1 MGSSVSRRLSVIVG
15 AGAIGLFAIAG
26 AHARTAQMS
35 YDEAFHACET
45 TIAADV
51 GVAPDRLQFQ
61 LRNVKSRS
69 RFIRVAYLVSVR
81 GAPDVRTGA
90 DCVWRVRGGS
100 TQVAYDGSV
109 RPTRFA
115 NRARAALALL
125 QARESVSVPG

>member
-1 MGSSVSRRLSVIVG
+1 MGSSISGRLAVIVG
-15 AGAIGLFAIAG
+15 VGAIGLFAVSG
-26 AHARTAQMS
+26 AHARTAQAS

-51 GVAPDRLQFQ
+51 GVAPDRLHFE
-61 LRNVKSRS
+61 LKNVKSRS
-69 RFIRVAYLVSVR
+69 RFIRVAYIVSVR
-81 GAPDVRTGA
+81 GLPDVRTGA
-90 DCVWRVRGGS
+90 DCVWRVRGGA

-115 NRARAALALL
+115 NRARAGLARL